1 MAIDPTTTAT
11 TPPVLSVV
19 EPAKSATAKSATAK
33 AATEPQ
39 TLGKDDFLKLMVAQ
53 MKNQDPMNPA
63 DDKDNIAQMAQFS
76 SLEQITNLANATQ
89 QLADRLSLTQNV
101 GLLGHTVTYTGID
114 GASASGT
121 VDGLDLDKDG
131 TATLTV
137 GGRTGVDPTAVTSVR

>member
-1 MAIDPTTTAT
+1 MAIDSTTTT
-11 TPPVLSVV
+11 TPPVMSVV
-19 EPAKSATAKSATAK
+19 EPVKAATAK
-33 AATEPQ
+33 ASDSQ

-101 GLLGHTVTYTGID
+101 GLLGHTVTYTGTD
-114 GASASGT
+114 GASVTGT
-121 VDGLDLDKDG
+121 VDGLDLNKDG
-131 TATLTV
+131 AATLSV
-137 GGRTGVDPTAVTSVR
+137 GGQAGVDPTAVTSVR